1 MWSGQPTTRKTGTVI
16 MVTTVRIVGPS
27 MEPAVRNGQRW
38 LCSAGRVRPG
48 QVVVFTEP
56 DRPGM
61 VAVKRVLHREAGG
74 WWVEGDNQPMSRD
87 SRAFGPV
94 ADHLVL
100 GILRLR
106 LR

>member
-1 MWSGQPTTRKTGTVI
+1 MKVA
-16 MVTTVRIVGPS
+16 TVRIVGPS

-38 LCSAGRVRPG
+38 LCSTGRIRPG
-48 QVVVFTEP
+48 QVIVFTEP
-56 DRPGM
+56 DRTGM
-61 VAVKRVLHREAGG
+61 LAVKRVIRRESGG
-74 WWVEGDNQPMSRD
+74 WWVEGDNEQMSRD

-94 ADHLVL
+94 ADHLVI